1 MPAGYLCP
9 PIPGRIDYIHYR
21 ADLFAD
27 NHNQEI
33 PCAVISRC

>member
-1 MPAGYLCP
+1 M
-9 PIPGRIDYIHYR
+9 DYIHYR